1 MSFIGFEGLPF
12 DEKYLKKKKKI
23 GDTSFKYVWLF
34 SGNQALK
41 C

>member
-12 DEKYLKKKKKI
+12 DEKYFFKKKI